1 MIPKGGRVMV
11 KLYTACVAIAL
22 MMSTPAHAD
31 DITDA
36 MEQARKSYAAGDMAG
51 AKQSLD
57 LASQLIG
64 QKNAESFGSLLPAA
78 LAGWKADDVQTTALG
93 QVGFG
98 VSAASRR
105 YENAK
110 GDNVEVQI
118 TGDSAMIMQFAT
130 LMSNPGIAGAM
141 GKIIKVGD
149 QRAIQTREGDV
160 HIVVA
165 NKFLVMVNGS
175 ADAPSKLAYAQAVNF
190 AKLAKM

>member
-1 MIPKGGRVMV
+1 MV
-11 KLYTACVAIAL
+11 RLYGVCVAAAL
-22 MMSTPAHAD
+22 SLLPITVQAD

-36 MEQARKSYAAGDMAG
+36 MEQARKAYSSGDMAG

-64 QKNAESFGSLLPAA
+64 QKNAESFGALLPAP
-78 LAGWKADDVQTTALG
+78 LSGWKADDVQTTAMG

-110 GDNVEVQI
+110 GDYVEVQI

-130 LMSNPGIAGAM
+130 LLNNPGIAGAM

-165 NKFLVMVNGS
+165 NKFLVVVNGS
-175 ADAPSKLAYAQAVNF
+175 ADAAAKLSYAQAVNF
-190 AKLAKM
+190 AKLSKM

>member
-1 MIPKGGRVMV
+1 MRFIH
-11 KLYTACVAIAL
+11 AITYAVL
-22 MMSTPAHAD
+22 FAATPAYAD

-36 MEQARKSYAAGDMAG
+36 MEQARKAYSSGDMAG

-64 QKNAESFGSLLPAA
+64 QKNAESFGALLPAP
-78 LAGWKADDVQTTALG
+78 LSGWKADDVQTTAMG

-110 GDNVEVQI
+110 GDYVEVQI

-130 LMSNPGIAGAM
+130 LLNNPGIAGAM

-149 QRAIQTREGDV
+149 Q
-160 HIVVA
+160 
-165 NKFLVMVNGS
+165 
-175 ADAPSKLAYAQAVNF
+175 
-190 AKLAKM
+190 

>member
-1 MIPKGGRVMV
+1 MV

>member
-1 MIPKGGRVMV
+1 VAASLLLSPVQ
-11 KLYTACVAIAL
+11 AC
-22 MMSTPAHAD
+22 AD

-36 MEQARKSYAAGDMAG
+36 MEQARKAYTAGDMAG

-64 QKNAESFGSLLPAA
+64 QKNAEGFGALLPAP
-78 LAGWKADDVQTTALG
+78 LAGWKAEEVQTTAMG

-98 VSAASRR
+98 ASAASRV
-105 YENAK
+105 YTNAK
-110 GDNVEVQI
+110 DERVEVQI

-130 LMSNPGIAGAM
+130 MLSNPGVAGMM

-160 HIVVA
+160 HVVIA
-165 NKFLVMVNGS
+165 NKFLVTVTGS
-175 ADAPSKLAYAQAVNF
+175 ADAASKLAYGQAVNF

>member
-1 MIPKGGRVMV
+1 MRVV
-11 KLYTACVAIAL
+11 QAAICAVFFAAAL
-22 MMSTPAHAD
+22 PAYAD

-64 QKNAESFGSLLPAA
+64 QKNAESFGALLPAP
-78 LAGWKADDVQTTALG
+78 LAGWKAEDVQTTALG
-93 QVGFG
+93 QIGFG

-118 TGDSAMIMQFAT
+118 TGDSAMIKQFAT

-160 HIVVA
+160 HVVVA
-165 NKFLVMVNGS
+165 NKFLVVVNGS
-175 ADAPSKLAYAQAVNF
+175 ADTASKLAYAQAVNF
-190 AKLAKM
+190 AKLTKM

>member
-1 MIPKGGRVMV
+1 MSKMRAGF
-11 KLYTACVAIAL
+11 LAAIVLAT
-22 MMSTPAHAD
+22 MPAYAD

-36 MEQARKSYAAGDMAG
+36 IEQARKAYSAGDMAG

-57 LASQLIG
+57 LASQLVG
-64 QKNAESFGSLLPAA
+64 QKNAEGFGALLPAP
-78 LAGWKADDVQTTALG
+78 LAGWKAEAVETSSLG

-98 VSAASRR
+98 ASTARR
-105 YENAK
+105 VYTNAK

-130 LMSNPGIAGAM
+130 FLNNPGIAGTM

-160 HIVVA
+160 HVVVA
-165 NKFLVMVNGS
+165 NKFLVTVTGS
-175 ADAPSKLAYAQAVNF
+175 ADAASKLGYGQGVNY